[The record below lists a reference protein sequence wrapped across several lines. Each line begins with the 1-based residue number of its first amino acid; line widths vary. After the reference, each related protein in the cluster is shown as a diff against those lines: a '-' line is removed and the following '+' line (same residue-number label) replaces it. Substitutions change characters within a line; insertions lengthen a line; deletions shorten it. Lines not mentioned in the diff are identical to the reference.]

1 MKPRAPFVW
10 SPDQPIDPMG
20 FRAQMGGAPPRA
32 EPPNRWMLFRRVIT
46 LELAPAQAIVRCTVD
61 GRYQLFVNGVRVGR
75 GPMRCSPLFQ
85 RFDTYDLAPQLFS
98 GANVIAALVHV
109 YGVDTAWY
117 ETVKGMWAP
126 TFGDGAFWLEG
137 DAGSVRLDSGPEWRC
152 LESRAWA
159 QDTARIN
166 HSLGFIEVLDA
177 RELAPDWL
185 TPAFNDSAW
194 KPARALYA
202 GGGGPEAFFG
212 GMETRPFPTLLPRE
226 IPQLVETFEPPVA
239 VRWVKGLAPRPDL
252 PVHRRCYREAFTD
265 APCAVDVAALI
276 GGDTVEVYTAPGQDL
291 AILLDF
297 GRLLTGYP
305 TVTLDAKGGEIIEI
319 AVAEGL
325 PGEWDDTGP
334 APEARITPQPL
345 LGHDAH
351 VARYIARPGRQTFE
365 RFEWSA
371 VRWMQIT
378 VRNAEAG
385 LAVARPGVTFTHYPV
400 AQAGAFACSDALLSQ
415 LWKTGAYTLQLCMQ
429 DSWVD
434 CPSREQR
441 QWLGDATVENLVGHA
456 AFGPSVAPLN
466 AAFLRH
472 AAQSQRPDGL
482 TQMFAPGDHARDGI
496 LIPDWTLQ
504 WILNAG
510 DHLAYTGDVAVIAEI
525 FPAIERAIAW
535 FEQRLSPAGLVADLP
550 YWHFMDWASVGR
562 TGEALTL
569 NAQYAGALSV
579 AADLAEAIDCAGPA
593 RRLRRRASE
602 VCDALN
608 ARHWDEGRGVFV
620 DGVDPRN
627 GRQDRRVS
635 QHGNAAMA
643 LWGKASSSRL
653 ARALRY
659 VSDPQRL
666 VFTPG
671 PPITSHAVDFDED
684 HDVVLAN
691 TFYAHFVYSALA
703 EHGLFARALELMSD
717 KLGPM
722 IRKGSSTLWES
733 LEPTASLC
741 HGFSASPTWQLT
753 TRLLGVRPS
762 APGYARARFSP
773 NLAGLK
779 WANGVVPTQ
788 HGLIGVD
795 LKMDS
800 ELMIAQVHAP
810 AGVLI
815 DVAAAPGWRVSA
827 GPASFAGAARVTFVP
842 ECLLSEQ

>member
-20 FRAQMGGAPPRA
+20 FRAQMGGAPPRT
-32 EPPNRWMLFRRVIT
+32 EPPNRWMLFRRLFT
-46 LELAPAQAIVRCTVD
+46 LDVAPAEALVRCTVD

-85 RFDTYDLAPQLFS
+85 RYDTYDIAPHLRA

-137 DAGSVRLDSGPEWRC
+137 DAGSVRLDSGRDWRC

-159 QDTARIN
+159 RDTPRMN
-166 HSLGFIEVLDA
+166 SGLGFIEVLDA
-177 RELAPDWL
+177 RELAPDWHR
-185 TPAFNDSAW
+185 PGFDDSTW
-194 KPARALYA
+194 KLARVLHA

-212 GMETRPFPTLLPRE
+212 GMETRPFPTLLPRD
-226 IPQLVETFEPPVA
+226 IPDLVETFEAPVA
-239 VRWVKGLAPRPDL
+239 VRWVKGLDPKPDL
-252 PVHRRCYREAFTD
+252 PVHRRCYREALID
-265 APCAVDVAALI
+265 APCAVDDAALI
-276 GGDTVEVYTAPGQDL
+276 GGDGVDVRTAPGRDL

-305 TVTLDAKGGEIIEI
+305 TVTLDAKGGEMVEI

-325 PGEWDDTGP
+325 PGEWDDAGP
-334 APEARITPQPL
+334 APDARITPHPL

-351 VARYIARPGRQTFE
+351 VARYIARPGLQTFE

-378 VRNAEAG
+378 VRDAEAG
-385 LAVARPGVTFTHYPV
+385 LRLTRPGVTFTHYPI
-400 AQAGAFACSDALLSQ
+400 ARDGAFVCSDALLSQ
-415 LWKTGAYTLQLCMQ
+415 LWKTGAYTLQLCMH
-429 DSWVD
+429 DGWVD

-466 AAFLRH
+466 AAYLRQ

-482 TQMFAPGDHARDGI
+482 TQMFAPGDHARDGL

-510 DHLAYTGDVAVIAEI
+510 DHLAYTGDAATIAEI

-535 FEQRLSPAGLVADLP
+535 FERHLSPAGLVADMP

-562 TGEALTL
+562 TGEPLTL
-569 NAQYAGALSV
+569 NAQYAGALAV
-579 AADLAEAIDCAGPA
+579 AADLAETIDCAGPA
-593 RRLRRRASE
+593 RRLRARAFE

-608 ARHWDEGRGVFV
+608 ARHWDEERGVFV
-620 DGVDPRN
+620 DGVDPRT

-635 QHGNAAMA
+635 QHGAAAMA
-643 LWGKASSSRL
+643 LWGQAPAPRL
-653 ARALRY
+653 ARALSY
-659 VSDPQRL
+659 ISDPKRL

-671 PPITSHAVDFDED
+671 PPITNHAVEFDQE

-703 EHGLFARALELMSD
+703 EHGLFARALDLMCD

-753 TRLLGVRPS
+753 TRMLGVRPT
-762 APGYARARFSP
+762 APGFARARFSP
-773 NLAGLK
+773 NLANLD
-779 WANGVVPTQ
+779 WARGAVPTR
-788 HGLIGVD
+788 HGPIGVD
-795 LKMDS
+795 LKKDGDR
-800 ELMIAQVHAP
+800 MIAEVQAP
-810 AGVLI
+810 HGVMI

-827 GPASFAGAARVTFVP
+827 GPASFDGQARVTFLP
-842 ECLLSEQ
+842 DCPPD